1 MVGVRVV
8 TGSRMPSGITWRVRI
23 MVRVRVRVSI
33 WVLGFTLESPG
44 VPGLGFRVLLGL
56 GIDLGL

>member
-23 MVRVRVRVSI
+23 MVRVRVSI
-33 WVLGFTLESPG
+33 WVLGFTLESPR
-44 VPGLGFRVLLGL
+44 VLGLGFRVLLGL